1 MHEFKPWHNAVIGE
15 KVVAALNK
23 NNFKA
28 VYVPTKE
35 EAIEQILAHIPTDAS
50 VGIAGSWTIH
60 QLGLD
65 DLVETRGNTVYNHNK
80 PGLSPETILDF
91 RHKQLSCDVFLT
103 STNALTLN
111 GKLVNTDGAGNRV
124 AAMIFGPKKVIIVTG
139 INKIVA
145 DVTEAEK
152 RIQLHAAPIN
162 NKRLART
169 NPCVQTGQ
177 CMDCMSPQRICNIT
191 TVLHKKPPVSD
202 IHIFVI
208 GEDLG
213 F

>member
-1 MHEFKPWHNAVIGE
+1 MHEFKPWHNSVIGE
-15 KVVAALNK
+15 KTVAALLK

-28 VYVPTKE
+28 TYVPTKE
-35 EAIEQILAHIPTDAS
+35 EAIEQILALIPTDAS
-50 VGIAGSWTIH
+50 VGIGGSWTIN

-65 DLVETRGNTVYNHNK
+65 TLVETRGNTVYNHNK
-80 PGLSPETILDF
+80 PGLSPETVLDF

-103 STNALTLN
+103 STNALTAS
-111 GKLVNTDGAGNRV
+111 GKLVNTDGVGNRV
-124 AAMIFGPKKVIIVTG
+124 ASMMFGPKKVIIIAGV
-139 INKIVA
+139 NKITTDVA
-145 DVTEAEK
+145 DAEK

-162 NKRLART
+162 NKRLSRT

-177 CMDCMSPQRICNIT
+177 CMDCSSPQRICNIT
-191 TVLHKKPPVSD
+191 TVIHKKPPLTD
-202 IHIFVI
+202 IHVFVI